1 MIKAGYY
8 IKSTAALRGSFFE
21 DAIIFII
28 ENNADGA
35 EGFVV
40 NKPLG
45 RSLHELEEF
54 RHSQPFPIFEG
65 GPVDPEHIYI
75 LHRRPD
81 LIEGGQPLANGLY
94 AGGSIQH
101 VIDAIN
107 TIGASKD
114 EIKIFIG
121 YCGWDAGELEME
133 LQEGSW
139 ILLQESRSV
148 FS

>member
-1 MIKAGYY
+1 MIKAGSY
-8 IKSTAALRGSFFE
+8 IKSTAALKGSFFE
-21 DAIIFII
+21 DAIILIV
-28 ENNADGA
+28 ENKADGA
-35 EGFVV
+35 EGFVM
-40 NKPLG
+40 NKPIG

-75 LHRRPD
+75 LHSRPD
-81 LIEGGQPLANGLY
+81 LIAGGQPMANGMHV
-94 AGGSIQH
+94 GGSIQQ

-107 TIGASKD
+107 LIGVSKD
-114 EIKIFIG
+114 EIKLFIG

-139 ILLQESRSV
+139 ALLDKLPFV
-148 FS
+148 